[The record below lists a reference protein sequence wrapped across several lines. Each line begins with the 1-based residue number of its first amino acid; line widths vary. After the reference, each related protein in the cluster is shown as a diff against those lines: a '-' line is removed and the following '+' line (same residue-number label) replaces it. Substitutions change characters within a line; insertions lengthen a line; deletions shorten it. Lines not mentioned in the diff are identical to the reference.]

1 MLARMSAPASPTPS
15 DLDPRP
21 LPPIEPALEDCC
33 GSGCPNCIF
42 DVYQMLLENYKQAL
56 AAWEVR
62 HPDQAGHEPP
72 PLP

>member
-1 MLARMSAPASPTPS
+1 MTTP

-42 DVYQMLLENYKQAL
+42 DVYQMLLANYKEAL
-56 AAWEVR
+56 AAWEAR
-62 HPDQAGHEPP
+62 HPEAAGTPAPE
-72 PLP
+72 